1 MSELFLKKII
11 RQLLFA
17 VKSLHDIGIAHRDLK
32 LDNIMFTDNNGK
44 PEIRVIDFGLSK
56 SFDPNDKI
64 TAKFDSLTGTAH
76 YLAPQVIKGQ
86 YDEKCDIWA
95 LGVITYQLFSGG
107 DYPFDGDNE
116 VQVYKSI
123 KKGKFYLPPP
133 SEKKNV
139 S

>member
-1 MSELFLKKII
+1 M
-11 RQLLFA
+11 
-17 VKSLHDIGIAHRDLK
+17 HDIGIAHRDLK

-56 SFDPNDKI
+56 SFDPNDKSP
-64 TAKFDSLTGTAH
+64 AKFDSLTGTAH